1 MLVIGLTGGIGSGKT
16 TAAELFAEKN
26 VPVIDADEI
35 TRQLSKPSGKAYPA
49 LKNWFGKSAFTA
61 TGELDRRKLRQM
73 AFSDPDILNRLEQL
87 LHPLV
92 KASIQEQLKLL
103 SSQHH
108 DYVIVAIPLLIEAQ
122 MQELVDRILIID
134 VSESLQLE
142 RVIMRDNSNS
152 ESIKKI
158 LSHQIDRQTR
168 LSHADDILENSG
180 DLSQL
185 KQQINQLDV
194 FYRQLNKSH

>member
-16 TAAELFAEKN
+16 TAARLFAEKN
-26 VPVIDADEI
+26 VPIVDADEI
-35 TRQLSKPSGKAYPA
+35 THQLSMPSGKAYPT
-49 LKNWFGKSAFTA
+49 LKNWFGESAFTA

-87 LHPLV
+87 FHPLV

-122 MQELVDRILIID
+122 MQELVDRVLIID
-134 VSESLQLE
+134 APEAVQLE
-142 RVIMRDNSNS
+142 RVTTRDDSDP

-168 LSHADDILENSG
+168 LSYADDILENSG

-185 KQQINQLDV
+185 KEQVKQLDL
-194 FYRQLNKSH
+194 FYRKLNKSH